1 VCIKCND
8 YFGRTLDRLLS
19 RGTSEGLQ
27 RYFWGVKSPSE
38 IERFSYDNVRLSTE
52 IPGDYHGALLTLVE
66 DAAARRGVKAV
77 PISQVGFAEKEGS
90 SFIYYPIADVQA
102 GRWRDDPRIDWNRGV
117 KILGPEMEETRSLL
131 EAQGVE
137 ITNWRE
143 MSAPPV
149 DGEKINVTE
158 EFRFSRAYQRAI
170 AKICFNYAAY
180 VHDAAF
186 MLRQEFDDTRRFV
199 REGIPPD
206 FRMFGQKETDIV
218 PYESANHAGM
228 SAVFHVVTI
237 TKPFNANVVLGQ
249 ITLFNWIQWEV
260 VLSMSPVDEL
270 RPKGH
275 VYNPR
280 TLTVHELGHR
290 GDDGDLEE

>member
-1 VCIKCND
+1 MTHTCIYCRSNQAHDEFNREHVVPEAFGRYKGALVLHDTVCIKCND

-38 IERFSYDNVRLSTE
+38 IERFCYDNVRLSTE

-77 PISQVGFAEKEGS
+77 PISQVGFAEKEGR

-143 MSAPPV
+143 M
-149 DGEKINVTE
+149 
-158 EFRFSRAYQRAI
+158 
-170 AKICFNYAAY
+170 
-180 VHDAAF
+180 
-186 MLRQEFDDTRRFV
+186 
-199 REGIPPD
+199 
-206 FRMFGQKETDIV
+206 
-218 PYESANHAGM
+218 
-228 SAVFHVVTI
+228 
-237 TKPFNANVVLGQ
+237 
-249 ITLFNWIQWEV
+249 
-260 VLSMSPVDEL
+260 
-270 RPKGH
+270 
-275 VYNPR
+275 
-280 TLTVHELGHR
+280 
-290 GDDGDLEE
+290 